1 MIYVQLCTYTIVVG
15 KLKKMKFDSKKDILF
30 SIIILGINA
39 FLIGITIVG
48 IINGEMEKDEYWAL
62 ILIFAVVGLL
72 FWLYFGTNYEL
83 SKTDG
88 FIYRSG
94 PFNGK
99 INTDRITEIIK
110 GKTLWVGF
118 RPATARKGLI
128 IKYDKYNELYISPK
142 TNETFI
148 AKILEL
154 NSGIKISE

>member
-1 MIYVQLCTYTIVVG
+1 
-15 KLKKMKFDSKKDILF
+15 MKFDSKKDILF
-30 SIIILGINA
+30 SIIILGVNA

-48 IINGEMEKDEYWAL
+48 ILNGEMEKYEYWTL
-62 ILIFAVVGLL
+62 ILILAIVGLL

-83 SKTDG
+83 SQEG
-88 FIYRSG
+88 GLIYRNG

-142 TNETFI
+142 TNELFI
-148 AKILEL
+148 NKILEL
-154 NSGIKISE
+154 NNRIKISDGQAKLE

>member
-1 MIYVQLCTYTIVVG
+1 MILDVVSG
-15 KLKKMKFDSKKDILF
+15 KMETVGYWPLVLVF
-30 SIIILGINA
+30 S
-39 FLIGITIVG
+39 
-48 IINGEMEKDEYWAL
+48 
-62 ILIFAVVGLL
+62 VVGLL
-72 FWLYFGTNYEL
+72 LWLYFGTNYEL

-88 FIYRSG
+88 LIYRSG